1 MLTKHFAFEV
11 KELSDSGRFE
21 GWASVY
27 GNKDEQGD
35 IVMPGAF
42 AKSLQRQPSVPI
54 LYQHNTRE
62 PIGLGNLT
70 DAPEGLKIDGNL
82 VLDVPEAK
90 KAYSLM
96 RAGVLK
102 GLSIGYRIPEGG
114 SRYDAMEK
122 AERLTEIDLHEVSV
136 VTFAANR
143 LASITGVKDRA
154 AITTIREFE
163 EFLRDSGFSKSEATA
178 LASGGWKAIK
188 RDADTPDVAA
198 LNALLQLRETELRRF
213 QQWN

>member
-90 KAYSLM
+90 KAHSLM

-122 AERLTEIDLHEVSV
+122 AERLTEI
-136 VTFAANR
+136 
-143 LASITGVKDRA
+143 
-154 AITTIREFE
+154 